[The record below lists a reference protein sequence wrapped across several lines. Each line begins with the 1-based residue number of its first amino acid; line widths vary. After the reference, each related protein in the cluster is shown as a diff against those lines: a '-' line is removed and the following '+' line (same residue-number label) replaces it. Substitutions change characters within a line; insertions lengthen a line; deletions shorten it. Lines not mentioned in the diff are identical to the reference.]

1 MTLESGFSIVAVE
14 STVENKV
21 IEYSACGEIVLT
33 APLPKDKEEEV
44 TAAIKMAVNEAKP
57 GNISHRFRHNFA
69 SKLCEVRDLFIDGN
83 FEF

>member
-1 MTLESGFSIVAVE
+1 MAVE

-44 TAAIKMAVNEAKP
+44 TAAIKTAINEAKP
-57 GNISHRFRHNFA
+57 GNISHTTILFKNCH
-69 SKLCEVRDLFIDGN
+69 KVHDLFIDWA
-83 FEF
+83 F